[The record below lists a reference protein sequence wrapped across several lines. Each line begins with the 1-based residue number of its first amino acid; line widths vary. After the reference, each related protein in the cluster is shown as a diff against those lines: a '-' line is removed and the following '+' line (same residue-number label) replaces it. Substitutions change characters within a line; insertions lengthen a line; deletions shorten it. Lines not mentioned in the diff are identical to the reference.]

1 MKYAALTF
9 FWAVFTVPVEAVLWR
24 EVEQEGTAKF
34 PFRIYSNFRVIS
46 KKHYYGKAE
55 RDEGFFFWIR
65 SQPKDGIGKR
75 GENEKK
81 I

>member
-1 MKYAALTF
+1 MKYAVLTV
-9 FWAVFTVPVEAVLWR
+9 FWAVYTVPAEAVLWR

-34 PFRIYSNFRVIS
+34 PFTIYSNFRVIS

-55 RDEGFFFWIR
+55 RDEGFFRFVL
-65 SQPKDGIGKR
+65 SQEMVSANG